1 MKHRR
6 NIEFSPKMLLIF
18 LTALCVLLLSVSVI
32 FKEVTKPFGNI
43 VATVV
48 IPMQDGINSVG
59 VWVSDRFT
67 SRKTMEELKEE
78 NEKLTKK
85 VEELTRQNE
94 SLSSGQKELEELQE
108 LFALQQEYASYKTV
122 GARVISNGSGNWYE
136 NFIINKGSSEGITEN
151 MNVLADN
158 GLVGIVT
165 DVGRNYAKVQSII
178 SDGSSVSAMS
188 TTSSDNC
195 VVQGNSET
203 MNRDGNIDV
212 AYISKDATMKAGDE
226 LVTSNISSRYL
237 PGLRIGTVSDITMD
251 SSNLT
256 QSAKVTPVVDFQ
268 HIDEVLVI
276 TQLKKVPADSES
288 AE

>member
-67 SRKTMEELKEE
+67 SRKTMEEL
-78 NEKLTKK
+78 
-85 VEELTRQNE
+85 
-94 SLSSGQKELEELQE
+94 QE

-136 NFIINKGSSEGITEN
+136 NFIINKGSSDGITEN